1 MPTLPPE
8 AGNPSQ
14 GPALPRTALISVCT
28 YPLLPCCPLRPAAL
42 VLTPMPCPSRS
53 LQVRQYVA
61 REIGLVPRLPGEP
74 RAAAAADGK
83 AEKKGGDKKAAAAAA
98 AAPPAVAG
106 PGAKHSLL
114 WVVDF
119 PMFEFDPEEQR

>member
-1 MPTLPPE
+1 ML
-8 AGNPSQ
+8 
-14 GPALPRTALISVCT
+14 
-28 YPLLPCCPLRPAAL
+28 PAAACR
-42 VLTPMPCPSRS
+42 PCVDPHALSS
-53 LQVRQYVA
+53 PPLQVRQYVA

-74 RAAAAADGK
+74 RAAAAADSK
-83 AEKKGGDKKAAAAAA
+83 AEKKGGDKKAPAAAAA
-98 AAPPAVAG
+98 TPAVAG